1 MMCSRLNIDV
11 QSTAEN
17 MQPSKSRELLEK
29 EIISNE
35 VALHNKPDRD
45 LKELWDQAEVVL
57 PSDTNRS
64 STH

>member
-1 MMCSRLNIDV
+1 
-11 QSTAEN
+11 